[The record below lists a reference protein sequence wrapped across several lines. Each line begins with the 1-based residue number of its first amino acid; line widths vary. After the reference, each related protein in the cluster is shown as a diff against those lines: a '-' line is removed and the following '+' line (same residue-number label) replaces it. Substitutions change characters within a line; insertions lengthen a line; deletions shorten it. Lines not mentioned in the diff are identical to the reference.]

1 MKKENDI
8 LDVLFETENKENEE
22 ELPIPKKCSTCMT
35 GMVCNALSSII
46 QLHKIHIFVEITK
59 CPFHNPINIQK

>member
-22 ELPIPKKCSTCMT
+22 ELPIPKKVLYLYDWY
-35 GMVCNALSSII
+35 GM
-46 QLHKIHIFVEITK
+46 
-59 CPFHNPINIQK
+59 